1 MKIEPGRGRI
11 TGKRIDSTQYGHINE
26 KDKNI
31 LNIETSMLLW
41 QQKVRSLYK
50 SVRYVIIIKDK

>member
-1 MKIEPGRGRI
+1 MKIESGRGRI
-11 TGKRIDSTQYGHINE
+11 TRKRIDSSQYGHINE